1 MKFYIKGLKLKVK
14 KFWGLIPKFVEV
26 TGEKFVG
33 RWGAFCQCPRPPPP
47 VILDR
52 VDGKFSYGTVKT
64 DSADDATILVADTQA
79 ENLEDERTDADTINI
94 LEKQEQNVSVLI
106 GKKFSSL
113 IGV

>member
-14 KFWGLIPKFVEV
+14 KFWGLIPTFVEV

-33 RWGAFCQCPRPPPP
+33 RWGAFCQRPPPP

-52 VDGKFSYGTVKT
+52 VDGKFSYRTVKT